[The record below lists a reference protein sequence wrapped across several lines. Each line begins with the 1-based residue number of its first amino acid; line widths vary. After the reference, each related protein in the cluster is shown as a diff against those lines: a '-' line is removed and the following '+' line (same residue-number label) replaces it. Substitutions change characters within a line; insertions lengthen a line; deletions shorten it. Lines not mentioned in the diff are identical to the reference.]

1 MTSNNINDDSVI
13 CPVQKLLK
21 FLSGKLKPEIFRLSI
36 KSSLRFNHLLR
47 QIEGSN
53 KQSLAVA
60 LKELEELEILERVV
74 INKKPLHIEYHLTE
88 KGKSLV
94 PVFEQLEGVMM
105 NKNF

>member
-1 MTSNNINDDSVI
+1 MTTNNMNDDSII

-36 KSSLRFNHLLR
+36 KSPLRFNHLLR

-53 KQSLAVA
+53 KQSLAIA
-60 LKELEELEILERVV
+60 LKEFEEMNILEKIV
-74 INKKPLHIEYHLTE
+74 IKRKPLHIEYHLTE